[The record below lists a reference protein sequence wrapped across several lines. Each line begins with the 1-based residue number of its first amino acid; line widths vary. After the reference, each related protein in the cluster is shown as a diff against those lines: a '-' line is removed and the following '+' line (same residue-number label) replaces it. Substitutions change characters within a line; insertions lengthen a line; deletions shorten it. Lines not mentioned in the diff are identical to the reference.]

1 MFAGKGQVKMSYDNL
16 IELIQHFG
24 YAALFFA
31 LWLGIAGMP
40 IPDEV
45 VVMTGGAVTG
55 TGVLLAVPAFF
66 VTYLGVISGLT
77 LGYVLGKYMGAPVL
91 AKLTRKKK
99 MARYIQQSESL
110 ISKYGNL
117 ALCFS
122 YFIPVVRHVIPYLA
136 GINKM
141 TFRRYACYSFT
152 TGFVWTLIFF
162 WLGRSVGSHAEQIG
176 NLIYHYGISLLW
188 LILALAAVYFIVK
201 YLRNKTQNREKL

>member
-1 MFAGKGQVKMSYDNL
+1 MFAGKGQVKMNYD
-16 IELIQHFG
+16 ELIHFIQQFG

-55 TGVLLAVPAFF
+55 TGFLHPVPAFLI
-66 VTYLGVISGLT
+66 TYLGVISGLT

-91 AKLTRKKK
+91 NKIRRKKK
-99 MARYIQQSESL
+99 MTRYIQVSENL
-110 ISKYGNL
+110 MSKYGNL

-122 YFIPVVRHVIPYLA
+122 YFIPVVRHVIPYFA

-141 TFRRYACYSFT
+141 TFRRYASYSYT

-162 WLGRSVGSHAEQIG
+162 LLGRSVGGHAQQIG
-176 NLIYHYGISLLW
+176 NLIYRYGVFVLCLL
-188 LILALAAVYFIVK
+188 IVLAVVYVVVK
-201 YLRNKTQNREKL
+201 YFRNMLSRREKL

>member
-1 MFAGKGQVKMSYDNL
+1 MFAGKGQAKMNYDYL

-55 TGVLLAVPAFF
+55 TGVLLPVPAFF
-66 VTYLGVISGLT
+66 ITYLGVISGLT

-91 AKLTRKKK
+91 TKIRRKKK
-99 MARYIQQSESL
+99 MTRYIQVSENL
-110 ISKYGNL
+110 ISKYGNF

-122 YFIPVVRHVIPYLA
+122 YFVPVVRHIIPYIA
-136 GINKM
+136 GINNM
-141 TFRRYACYSFT
+141 TFRRYASYSYT

-162 WLGRSVGSHAEQIG
+162 LIGRSVGGHAQEIG
-176 NLIYHYGISLLW
+176 NLIYHYGVYVMWGLVV
-188 LILALAAVYFIVK
+188 LAVIYVIAK
-201 YLRNKTQNREKL
+201 YLRNMRHKRERL

>member
-1 MFAGKGQVKMSYDNL
+1 MFAGKGRVKMNYDDL
-16 IELIQHFG
+16 IQYIQHFG

-55 TGVLLAVPAFF
+55 TGILHPVPAFF
-66 VTYLGVISGLT
+66 ITYLGVISGLT
-77 LGYVLGKYMGAPVL
+77 LGYVLGKYIGAPVL
-91 AKLTRKKK
+91 TKIRRKKK
-99 MARYIQQSESL
+99 MTRYIQISENL

-122 YFIPVVRHVIPYLA
+122 YFAPVVRHIIPYLA
-136 GINKM
+136 GINNM
-141 TFRRYACYSFT
+141 TFRRYASYSYT

-162 WLGRSVGSHAEQIG
+162 LLGRSVGGHAQQIG
-176 NLIYHYGISLLW
+176 NLIYQYGVYVLFLLGV
-188 LILALAAVYFIVK
+188 LAVIYIIIK
-201 YLRNKTQNREKL
+201 YLRNMLNKRERL

>member
-1 MFAGKGQVKMSYDNL
+1 MFAGKGHVKMNYDYLVQL
-16 IELIQHFG
+16 IEHFG

-31 LWLGIAGMP
+31 LWLGIVGMP

-55 TGVLLAVPAFF
+55 TGVLHAVPAFLL
-66 VTYLGVISGLT
+66 TYFGVISGLT

-91 AKLTRKKK
+91 TKLQRKKK
-99 MARYIQQSESL
+99 MTRYIQVSENL
-110 ISKYGNL
+110 ISRYGNF

-122 YFIPVVRHVIPYLA
+122 YFFPVVRHVIPYLA

-141 TFRRYACYSFT
+141 KFRRYASYSYT

-162 WLGRSVGSHAEQIG
+162 LLGRSVGGHAQQIG
-176 NLIYHYGISLLW
+176 NLIYSYGVYLLW
-188 LILALAAVYFIVK
+188 LLMVLAVAYVIVK
-201 YLRNKTQNREKL
+201 KFRNSHQRDRL